1 MRKLAILSVLL
12 IFVLAIGVNAAADFV
27 VEMNVPAGGV
37 NQGQAVTITVNVE
50 NTGDDAEDIKIKFTE
65 NSDLFEDL
73 ETDTFDL
80 DSGEERLLS
89 FEIASTLI
97 EADNYE
103 LEIALY
109 GENDILLF
117 DADGNS
123 FIETSVLT
131 VNPTRAFT
139 VKSDKTSVTT
149 EDGKL
154 QKTITL
160 TVENTGNVDLQNAQV
175 VFKGNSLIEDNVFVQ
190 GDKRIRVTYPDNDA
204 AFSLDIGNQLK
215 TIKVN
220 VDADSGIKVGDYK
233 GEFRIN
239 APGLFTQR
247 VVPFTVTIGEN
258 LCDAGISVAPTPH
271 NLEIR
276 IDEPD
281 DGDEIKPGDII
292 KLKIDVENNNN
303 DDVRV
308 KVEASLVNLNSGK
321 KIGTIASDDK
331 KVKDGEEETFELELT
346 VDADEIDDG
355 DDLRIFVKAY
365 QNGDEATKC
374 NEASTNLDAVKDDSD
389 VRITSFKLLPQSL
402 MCGQTGEGIIE
413 VKNFGAEDQDVR
425 VKLLNSA
432 LGIDKESNQFELEE
446 GKDDS
451 DATVRLRIDVP
462 KDQKAQEYEFEARVL
477 YSGNDASSFTNL
489 IVTCVPE
496 ETVEDNTKVTSV
508 SSTEIPSITARA
520 VQNAPV
526 VTNTNEVPKNFFD
539 SFKST
544 RETPIALWVLA
555 DLILVLIIVFIIALV
570 VKRR

>member
-139 VKSDKTSVTT
+139 VKSYKTSVTT

-160 TVENTGNVDLQNAQV
+160 TVANTGNVNLQNAQV
-175 VFKGNSLIEDNVFVQ
+175 VFKGNSLAEDNVFVQ
-190 GDKRIRVTYPDNDA
+190 GDKRIRLTYPDNDA
-204 AFSLDIGNQLK
+204 AFNLNIGDQLK

-233 GEFRIN
+233 G
-239 APGLFTQR
+239 
-247 VVPFTVTIGEN
+247 
-258 LCDAGISVAPTPH
+258 
-271 NLEIR
+271 
-276 IDEPD
+276 
-281 DGDEIKPGDII
+281 
-292 KLKIDVENNNN
+292 
-303 DDVRV
+303 
-308 KVEASLVNLNSGK
+308 
-321 KIGTIASDDK
+321 
-331 KVKDGEEETFELELT
+331 
-346 VDADEIDDG
+346 
-355 DDLRIFVKAY
+355 
-365 QNGDEATKC
+365 
-374 NEASTNLDAVKDDSD
+374 
-389 VRITSFKLLPQSL
+389 
-402 MCGQTGEGIIE
+402 
-413 VKNFGAEDQDVR
+413 
-425 VKLLNSA
+425 
-432 LGIDKESNQFELEE
+432 
-446 GKDDS
+446 
-451 DATVRLRIDVP
+451 
-462 KDQKAQEYEFEARVL
+462 
-477 YSGNDASSFTNL
+477 
-489 IVTCVPE
+489 
-496 ETVEDNTKVTSV
+496 
-508 SSTEIPSITARA
+508 
-520 VQNAPV
+520 
-526 VTNTNEVPKNFFD
+526 
-539 SFKST
+539 
-544 RETPIALWVLA
+544 
-555 DLILVLIIVFIIALV
+555 
-570 VKRR
+570 